1 MRIFLQ
7 PGRVGWSMAGT
18 FPSRGVWRRP
28 NLRPVDL
35 VVFAALLALLYG
47 LLRLAPALNAPFLP
61 KPAPRAVP
69 PAPADL
75 PYYAVRSLLRMFVAL
90 ILSVLFTFVYATAA
104 ARLRRTEKVLI
115 PLLDILQS
123 VPVLG
128 FLSVTVT
135 AFISLFPGSELG
147 LECASIFAIFT
158 SMDWNMTFAFYH
170 SLISQPRDLDEAAR
184 IMRLTKWERFWKLDV
199 PSGMIPLVWNG
210 MMSFGEAWF
219 FLAASESIS
228 VLNHTY
234 ALPGIGSYVA
244 AAIAQSSLSK
254 VGIAIGVEIVLVVA
268 VNVVFWRPMVAWAEK
283 FRFEESSAA
292 ERPRSVVLDLLRRSS
307 VPALISRPLRP
318 VGRALD
324 KVTRPFGLAEHPLAR
339 PLVRART
346 GDVFFA
352 GVVFVVVVFGA
363 WQALDYVHVR
373 LGLGAFG
380 PGFVDGAA
388 TFGVVVVVVP
398 VATLIWVPVG
408 VWIGMNPRVS
418 RLAQPVVQVL
428 ASFPANFLFPFAAAF
443 FIATGVSL
451 NYGGVLLMA
460 LGSQWYILFNVI
472 AGASAIPS
480 DLREA
485 MQLMGVR
492 GWLRW
497 RRFILPAIFSAYV
510 TGGITA
516 AGGAWNASIV
526 AEVVSYGSH
535 HLTALGLGAYIA
547 EAAKVGDFPRV
558 LVGVAVMSVYVVGL
572 NRLLWRRLYHLAETR
587 YSTT

>member
-1 MRIFLQ
+1 
-7 PGRVGWSMAGT
+7 MAGT

-28 NLRPVDL
+28 SLRPVDV
-35 VVFAALLALLYG
+35 VVFAALLALLFG

-61 KPAPRAVP
+61 KTAPSTVSTD
-69 PAPADL
+69 PADL
-75 PYYAVRSLLRMFVAL
+75 PYYAVRSLLRMFIGL

-104 ARLRRTEKVLI
+104 ARLRRAEKVLI

-128 FLSVTVT
+128 FLTVTVT
-135 AFISLFPGSELG
+135 AFINLFPGSELG

-158 SMDWNMTFAFYH
+158 SMAWNMTFAFYH
-170 SLISQPRDLDEAAR
+170 SLITQPRDLDEAAR
-184 IMRLTKWERFWKLDV
+184 VMRLTKWERFWKLDV

-210 MMSFGEAWF
+210 MMSFGGAWF

-244 AAIAQSSLSK
+244 AAIEQSSLSK
-254 VGIAIGVEIVLVVA
+254 VGIAIGVEIVLVIA
-268 VNVVFWRPMVAWAEK
+268 VNVVFWRPMVAWAER
-283 FRFEESSAA
+283 FRAEDSTAA
-292 ERPRSVVLDLLRRSS
+292 DRPRSVVLDLLRRSS
-307 VPALISRPLRP
+307 VPDLVARPFRP
-318 VGRALD
+318 VGRGLD
-324 KVTRPFGLAEHPLAR
+324 RVTRPFGLAEHPLQR
-339 PLVRART
+339 PAGRVRT

-352 GVVFVVVVFGA
+352 GAVTAVVLYGA
-363 WQALDYVHVR
+363 ARALDYVHVNT
-373 LGLGAFG
+373 GLGAFG
-380 PGFVDGAA
+380 PAFVDGAA
-388 TFGVVVVVVP
+388 TFARVVVLLI
-398 VATLIWVPVG
+398 VASVIWVPVG

-443 FIATGVSL
+443 FITTGISL
-451 NYGGVLLMA
+451 NFGGILLMA
-460 LGSQWYILFNVI
+460 LGAQWYILFNVI
-472 AGASAIPS
+472 AGASSIPS

-497 RRFILPAIFSAYV
+497 KEFILPSVFPAYV

-526 AEVVSYGSH
+526 AEVVNYGKH
-535 HLTALGLGAYIA
+535 HLTATGLGAYIA
-547 EAAKVGDFPRV
+547 EAARIGDFPKV
-558 LVGVAVMSVYVVGL
+558 LIGVAVMSVYVVGL
-572 NRLLWRRLYHLAETR
+572 NRLVWRRLYRLAETR
-587 YSTT
+587 YAL

>member
-1 MRIFLQ
+1 
-7 PGRVGWSMAGT
+7 MAGT

-28 NLRPVDL
+28 SLRPVD
-35 VVFAALLALLYG
+35 VIVFAALLALLYG

-61 KPAPRAVP
+61 KTAPSTVSTDPAN
-69 PAPADL
+69 L
-75 PYYAVRSLLRMFVAL
+75 PYYAVRSLLRMFIAL

-104 ARLRRTEKVLI
+104 ARLRRAERVLI

-128 FLSVTVT
+128 FLAVTVT
-135 AFISLFPGSELG
+135 AFIDLFPGSELG

-158 SMDWNMTFAFYH
+158 AMAWNMTFAFYH
-170 SLISQPRDLDEAAR
+170 SLITQPRDLDEAAR
-184 IMRLTKWERFWKLDV
+184 VMRLTKWERFWKLDV

-210 MMSFGEAWF
+210 MMSFGGAWF

-244 AAIAQSSLSK
+244 AAIEQSSLSK
-254 VGIAIGVEIVLVVA
+254 VGIAIGVEILLVIG
-268 VNVVFWRPMVAWAEK
+268 VNVVFWRPLVAWAEK
-283 FRFEESSAA
+283 FRFEESEAA
-292 ERPRSVVLDLLRRSS
+292 DRPRSLVLDLLRRSS
-307 VPALISRPLRP
+307 VPGLISRPARP

-324 KVTRPFGLAEHPLAR
+324 KITRPFGVAEHPLQR
-339 PLVRART
+339 PALRART

-352 GVVFVVVVFGA
+352 GAVTAVILYGA
-363 WQALDYVHVR
+363 WRALDYVHVN

-380 PGFVDGAA
+380 PVFLYGLA
-388 TFGVVVVVVP
+388 TFGRVVTLVI
-398 VATLIWVPVG
+398 VASVIWVPIG
-408 VWIGMNPRVS
+408 VWIGMNPRVN

-443 FIATGVSL
+443 FIATHISL
-451 NYGGVLLMA
+451 NFGGILLMA

-485 MQLMGVR
+485 IQLMGVR

-497 RRFILPAIFSAYV
+497 KDFILPAIFASYV

-526 AEVVSYGSH
+526 AEVVIYGRH
-535 HLTALGLGAYIA
+535 HLRAYGLGAYIA
-547 EAAKVGDFPRV
+547 QAAKVGDFPEV
-558 LVGVAVMSVYVVGL
+558 LIGVAVMSVYVVGL
-572 NRLLWRRLYHLAETR
+572 NRLVWRRLYRLAESR
-587 YSTT
+587 YSV